1 MAEPIFDRRAKL
13 VAWFS
18 DDGVIYSLK
27 NQPIA
32 HVANFAVFTYESRHL
47 GYFDRG
53 FFRDRK
59 GRAIAF
65 LREHSGG
72 PLSAIAPSS
81 VGAAPLLGRAPMPKV
96 APFPPPMPMAGFVW
110 SNLSWETFVAGRD
123 LTQAH
128 ADAPSAVTS
137 LSPA

>member
-13 VAWFS
+13 VAWLS
-18 DDGVIYSLK
+18 DDCVVYSLK

-32 HVANFAVFTYESRHL
+32 HVANFAVFTFESQHL
-47 GYFDRG
+47 GYFDKG

-59 GRAIAF
+59 GRAVAF

-81 VGAAPLLGRAPMPKV
+81 VNAAPILGRAPMAKRP
-96 APFPPPMPMAGFVW
+96 PFPPTMPMAGFVW

-128 ADAPSAVTS
+128 AEAESAVTS